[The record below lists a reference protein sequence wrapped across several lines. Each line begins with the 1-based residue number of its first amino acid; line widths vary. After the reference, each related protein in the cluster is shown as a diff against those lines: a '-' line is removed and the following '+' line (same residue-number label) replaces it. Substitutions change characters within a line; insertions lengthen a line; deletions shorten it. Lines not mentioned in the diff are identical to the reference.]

1 MLTLKV
7 TEDRMKG
14 LKIGV
19 LRKIETSPA
28 SQFAFIAHFMTGESG
43 DYLSTDAAYEILDE
57 LALSDIEEITGQLK
71 EAMDEAAFPK
81 KQGQR

>member
-7 TEDRMKG
+7 TQERMKG

-28 SQFAFIAHFMTGESG
+28 SQFAFVAHFMTGEDSE
-43 DYLSTDAAYEILDE
+43 YLGLDEAYKILDE

-81 KQGQR
+81 K